1 MTKNYDDD
9 YLDEIQA
16 NMNGDVFKT
25 MLEVMCQR
33 VMEDELARHVGASR
47 HERGPDRV
55 GHRNGHKG
63 TSIN

>member
-25 MLEVMCQR
+25 MLELMCQR
-33 VMEDELARHVGASR
+33 VMEEELARHVGASR

-55 GHRNGHKG
+55 GHRNGHK
-63 TSIN
+63 S